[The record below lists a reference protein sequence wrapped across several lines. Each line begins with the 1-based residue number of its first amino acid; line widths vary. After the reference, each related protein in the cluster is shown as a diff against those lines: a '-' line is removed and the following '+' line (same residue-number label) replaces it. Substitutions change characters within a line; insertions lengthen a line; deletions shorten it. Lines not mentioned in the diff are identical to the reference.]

1 MSIYAQRTDCNDPV
15 VRVEATDLDAADRM
29 IRALLRNKGI
39 PPDDVTDAEGLALLR
54 DLAVAEASRIAAAR
68 GAADGE
74 TVLWKKSEEFRK
86 RAQELAMRVDRES
99 LGVAVVGSGSAGYG
113 SIPVGRG

>member
-1 MSIYAQRTDCNDPV
+1 MSTYAQRTDCNDRLVP
-15 VRVEATDLDAADRM
+15 VEAADLDAADRM

-39 PPDDVTDAEGLALLR
+39 DPAEVTDTDGLALLR
-54 DLAVAEASRIAAAR
+54 DLAVAEATRVAAAR
-68 GAADGE
+68 NAADGD
-74 TVLWKKSEEFRK
+74 TVLWKKADEARK

-99 LGVAVVGSGSAGYG
+99 LGVAAVGSGSAGYG